1 LKVDISI
8 NKGYTSQ
15 MDNMSKDDKMEIN
28 AKEARGKLSSLL
40 KRVEKGDEIVV
51 LRRGKQVARLVPFR
65 RKETHLPQLRE
76 FRASIRVKG
85 EPLSTTVLHN
95 REGERY

>member
-1 LKVDISI
+1 MDDIPR
-8 NKGYTSQ
+8 
-15 MDNMSKDDKMEIN
+15 DDKMEIN

-40 KRVEKGDEIVV
+40 RRVEHGDEVVV

-65 RKETHLPQLRE
+65 RKEKHLPQLRE
-76 FRASIRVKG
+76 FRASIRLKG
-85 EPLSTTVLHN
+85 KPLSTTVLQI

>member
-1 LKVDISI
+1 MDDI
-8 NKGYTSQ
+8 
-15 MDNMSKDDKMEIN
+15 SKDDKMEIN

-65 RKETHLPQLRE
+65 RKERHLPQLRG
-76 FRASIRVKG
+76 FRASMKVKG
-85 EPLSTTVLHN
+85 EPLSVTVLRG
-95 REGERY
+95 REEEPY